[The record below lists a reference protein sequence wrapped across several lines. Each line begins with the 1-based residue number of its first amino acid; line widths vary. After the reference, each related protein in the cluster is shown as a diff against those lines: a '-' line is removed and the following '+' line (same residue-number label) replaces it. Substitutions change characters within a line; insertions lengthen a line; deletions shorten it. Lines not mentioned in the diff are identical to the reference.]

1 MKKITVMIVPPETT
15 KVFKFQFSQKM
26 FIGVVILLAL
36 VVIYTIIMI
45 FTFSDIMYVR
55 QKNRSL
61 SNRYKI
67 LVEERE
73 ADRKRLNKMRKELYE
88 METMINKISVIIGTN
103 VEYKTETPPV
113 SDEKMPTD
121 VRWVGDQ
128 LKEYSY
134 ITRNSFLR
142 LSAPKLSPVSGW
154 ISARFGM
161 LKSPY
166 TGQDI
171 MHYGIDIMAPEG
183 RPVRSVID
191 GMVVKV
197 VTDDPVMGTSITIYG
212 RWGFAVQYGHLSK
225 INDDLKVGDMVAMGD
240 YVGQVGMTGK
250 TTGPHLHYQIE
261 LLHVPINP
269 ELYGM
274 EISNKGLLK

>member
-15 KVFKFQFSQKM
+15 RVYKFQFSQKM
-26 FIGVVILLAL
+26 FIGVAVLLLL
-36 VVIYTIIMI
+36 VAVYSVIMI
-45 FTFSDIMYVR
+45 FTFGDFMYER
-55 QKNRSL
+55 MKNKSL
-61 SNRYKI
+61 SNRYKL

-73 ADRKRLNKMRKELYE
+73 NDRKRLNKMRKELFE

-103 VEYKTETPPV
+103 VEYKTEAPPV
-113 SDEKMPTD
+113 SDEKPPTD

-154 ISARFGM
+154 ISARFGP

-166 TGQDI
+166 TGTET

-183 RPVRSVID
+183 RPVRSVVD
-191 GMVVKV
+191 GMIVNIT
-197 VTDDPVMGTSITIYG
+197 TDDPVLGVSITIYG
-212 RWGFAVQYGHLSK
+212 RWGFAVKYGHLK
-225 INDDLKVGDMVAMGD
+225 MIKETLKVGDMVAMGD
-240 YVGQVGMTGK
+240 YVGEVGTTGK
-250 TTGPHLHYQIE
+250 TTGTHLHYQVE
-261 LLHVPINP
+261 LLNVPINP
-269 ELYGM
+269 EIYGM